1 MKHIAALMKLK
12 EIWLLKQQNKYK
24 ENCCKRLPLENL
36 NKAEYEMYREVQ
48 LESFA
53 TESDNLLNN
62 EPITNK
68 SYILSLTL
76 ILVENL
82 IRGGGIVQK
91 SNIPYYPKIKSFP
104 VSLTHY
110 QS

>member
-24 ENCCKRLPLENL
+24 ENCCKRLPSENL
-36 NKAEYEMYREVQ
+36 NKAEYEIYREAQ

-53 TESDNLLNN
+53 TEFDNLLNN

-68 SYILSLTL
+68 SKTLSLTP
-76 ILVENL
+76 ILV
-82 IRGGGIVQK
+82 
-91 SNIPYYPKIKSFP
+91 
-104 VSLTHY
+104 
-110 QS
+110 